1 MSQKEI
7 TAALILIG
15 NEILSGRTVDKNLN
29 YIAKGLNAVGVRFRE
44 ARVIPDIE
52 STIIDTVRE
61 LSSTYDHVFTTGG
74 IGPTH
79 DDITSSCVA
88 KAFNVELIQN
98 EKAREA
104 LENYYSSS
112 DLSDSRL
119 RMSYTPEG
127 ATLIPNPI
135 SGAPGFTIGNV
146 HVMAGIPNIM
156 QAMFDH
162 LVQTIEHG
170 ERLISR
176 EVSAYASESA
186 IAKELTAIQEQY
198 PTIEIGSYP
207 FVENNKIGVSLVI
220 RGTDETILSACE
232 QALTSLLEKHN

>member
-1 MSQKEI
+1 
-7 TAALILIG
+7 
-15 NEILSGRTVDKNLN
+15 
-29 YIAKGLNAVGVRFRE
+29 
-44 ARVIPDIE
+44 
-52 STIIDTVRE
+52 
-61 LSSTYDHVFTTGG
+61 
-74 IGPTH
+74 
-79 DDITSSCVA
+79 
-88 KAFNVELIQN
+88 
-98 EKAREA
+98 
-104 LENYYSSS
+104 
-112 DLSDSRL
+112 
-119 RMSYTPEG
+119 
-127 ATLIPNPI
+127 
-135 SGAPGFTIGNV
+135 
-146 HVMAGIPNIM
+146 M